1 MPKAKSELSLVMLPG
16 RGKGVARSH
25 ARFLLPAPLILGHG
39 ELKEPVAGGVLSGV
53 RARDRW
59 LGLVDIGP
67 LKWDQLR

>member
-1 MPKAKSELSLVMLPG
+1 MHA
-16 RGKGVARSH
+16 ART
-25 ARFLLPAPLILGHG
+25 RFLLPAPLIPGHG

-59 LGLVDIGP
+59 LGLMNIGP